1 MRLRDDAELETEAKT
16 MLAFVSRRNDTP
28 GWPAAN
34 DNWQGSRRLAELAS
48 ALRGAFPNI
57 TVRQAEEAAV
67 QLAACGRLRDR
78 QATEHPRS
86 A

>member
-16 MLAFVSRRNDTP
+16 MLAFVSRRNDSR

-34 DNWQGSRRLAELAS
+34 DNRPGSKRLAELAV

-57 TVRQAEEAAV
+57 TARQAEEAAV
-67 QLAACGRLRDR
+67 QLAACGRLGDR
-78 QATEHPRS
+78 RALERPRS